1 MKLLGEISAIS
12 ASGKGIVRNKDMPKP
27 KSTVF
32 NLNKKKIG
40 KIAGIIG
47 PTRNP
52 YILIQGKMRIGKKIY
67 V

>member
-1 MKLLGEISAIS
+1 MKELGQISAIS
-12 ASGKGIVRNKDMPKP
+12 ASGKGIVRNKDTPKP

-40 KIAGIIG
+40 KVAGIIG

-52 YILIQGKMRIGKKIY
+52 YILIEGKMRIDQKVY